1 MCEREQTAGILYFVA
16 SLPEDFRYQQRDKY
30 KEKYRDSLHDN
41 TSREVLDK
49 LLEPKTPI
57 SAVAY
62 QRYEAL
68 EKAVKDVCD
77 RSSGRYSNR

>member
-16 SLPEDFRYQQRDKY
+16 SLPEKFRHEQRETYTK
-30 KEKYRDSLHDN
+30 KYRDSLHDN

-49 LLEPKTPI
+49 LLEPTTPI
-57 SAVAY
+57 SAVAH

-77 RSSGRYSNR
+77 RSSGRYSKR